1 MKKIISFILFF
12 NQAFASSTNGAGA
25 PDTVPDTWFD
35 KWLIPETGLFIWSII
50 TFLLVL
56 IILRWKAWGPL
67 MEALESREKQINDA
81 LGAAKAAQEEA
92 AKVVS
97 DNEGVLNK
105 ARKEA
110 QEIVASAREAGD
122 KLKQKL
128 ESDGQEK
135 YENMLSDAKE
145 HIEVEKQKALNEI
158 KTMVVDVAI
167 DASEKVIKRNL
178 NNDDNKKMIKETVD
192 KFNKAN

>member
-1 MKKIISFILFF
+1 MKKLFF
-12 NQAFASSTNGAGA
+12 LCILGSSIFAGEVEKT
-25 PDTVPDTWFD
+25 TWFEA
-35 KWLIPETGLFIWSII
+35 WLMPSSGLFIWAVI

-56 IILRWKAWGPL
+56 AVLRWKAWGPL
-67 MEALESREKQINDA
+67 MDALEAREKQINDA
-81 LGAAKAAQEEA
+81 LNAAQSAKEEA
-92 AKVVS
+92 AQVVS

-110 QEIVASAREAGD
+110 QEIVANAREAGD
-122 KLKQKL
+122 KLKHKL

-145 HIEVEKQKALNEI
+145 QIEVEKQKALSEI
-158 KTMVVDVAI
+158 KQMVVDVAI

-178 NNDDNKKMIKETVD
+178 NNDDNKKMIEDTVD

>member
-1 MKKIISFILFF
+1 MKKLFF
-12 NQAFASSTNGAGA
+12 LCLIGSSIFAGGGAESSA
-25 PDTVPDTWFD
+25 PEPTWLEA
-35 KWLIPETGLFIWSII
+35 WLMPSSGLFIWAVI

-56 IILRWKAWGPL
+56 AVLRWKAWGPL
-67 MEALESREKQINDA
+67 MDALEAREKQINDA
-81 LGAAKAAQEEA
+81 LNAAQSAKEEA
-92 AKVVS
+92 AQVVS

-110 QEIVASAREAGD
+110 QEIVANAREAGD
-122 KLKQKL
+122 KLKHKL

-135 YENMLSDAKE
+135 YENMLTDAKE
-145 HIEVEKQKALNEI
+145 QIDVEKQKALSEI
-158 KTMVVDVAI
+158 KQMVVDVAI

-178 NNDDNKKMIKETVD
+178 NNDDNKKMIEDTVD